1 MRRSRAVL
9 AVLLCLAPA
18 YALATETWMTVMLDG
33 RKVGKLKI
41 DREATDKQVTTAQ
54 VLDFR
59 LTRIK
64 TPLALRTELRS
75 VESTHGQPLGFYAKS
90 SMSSQE
96 NLVEGQVRDDGAFQV
111 ANTVGGQSRVN
122 LLIWPTGAALVEGQ
136 RLNMVRMGFRPGTT
150 YQTRNFDPV
159 KQQVATV
166 DVLVVGDEVVD
177 LPQSRETLHHIR
189 QTLAGSNNTQ
199 FVDMWVNDQGDVRR
213 GIAPLLGFR
222 MEMAACDAACAN
234 APDQDV
240 DLLRAA
246 MVDAPRPM
254 TPSLRAA
261 PVRYMISIHGNH
273 PSPFIETD
281 EQHVH
286 VMGDGLYQVD
296 VGWAVPRS
304 GEPGPTTDD
313 TAPNPWVQSESPE
326 VIALARR
333 VVGDAPNDLQRMRR
347 LRSFLS
353 DYINEK
359 GLDVG
364 YASALETI
372 HSRKGDCT
380 EHAVLLTALARA
392 LGIPARVVTGIVYV
406 DRFGGASRVFVPHA
420 WTQAWLGN
428 RWVSF
433 DSAQR
438 RFDATHIALGT
449 GSGDPWRFF
458 QAMSVLG
465 NIRIERATAA
475 SSLMDMPAPSMS
487 DSFVGG
493 GGSGKGAAGGIE

>member
-18 YALATETWMTVMLDG
+18 YVLASETWMTVMLDG

-41 DREATDKQVTTAQ
+41 DREAGPDKVTTSQ

-64 TPLALRTELRS
+64 TPLAMRTELRS
-75 VESTHGQPLGFYAKS
+75 VESASGDPLAFYAKS
-90 SMSSQE
+90 SMSAQE
-96 NLVEGQVRDDGAFQV
+96 NLVQGEVRDDGAFQV
-111 ANTVGGQSRVN
+111 ANTVGGESRVN

-136 RLNMVRMGFRPGTT
+136 RINMVRKGFRPGTT
-150 YQTRNFDPV
+150 YQTRNFDPA

-166 DVLVVGDEVVD
+166 DVVVVGDEVVD
-177 LPQSRETLHHIR
+177 LPLGRETLHHLHE
-189 QTLAGSNNTQ
+189 TLAGSKNSQ
-199 FVDMWVNDQGDVRR
+199 YVDVWVNDHGDVRR

-254 TPSLRAA
+254 ANLRPA
-261 PVRYMISIHGNH
+261 PVRYLISVRGNQ
-273 PSPFIETD
+273 PNPFIETD

-286 VMGDGLYQVD
+286 PMGDNLYQVD
-296 VGWAVPRS
+296 VGFAMPHS
-304 GEPGPTTDD
+304 DEPGPTAEDL
-313 TAPNPWVQSESPE
+313 APNPWVQSDSPD
-326 VIALARR
+326 VVAMARR
-333 VVGDAPNDLQRMRR
+333 IVGDANSDIQRMRR
-347 LRSFLS
+347 LRSYLS

-372 HSRKGDCT
+372 RNRRGDCT
-380 EHAVLLTALARA
+380 EHAVLLTALARS
-392 LGIPARVVTGIVYV
+392 LGIPSRVVTGIVYA
-406 DRFGGASRVFVPHA
+406 DRYGGATRVFVPHA

-433 DSAQR
+433 DSAER
-438 RFDATHIALGT
+438 RYDSTHIALGT

-458 QAMSVLG
+458 RSMNVLSS
-465 NIRIERATAA
+465 IRIERATPA
-475 SSLMDMPAPSMS
+475 SALMDMPAASG
-487 DSFVGG
+487 DGG
-493 GGSGKGAAGGIE
+493 AMGGAGGKGAAGAN

>member
-18 YALATETWMTVMLDG
+18 CALATETWMTVMLDG

-41 DREATDKQVTTAQ
+41 DRDAGPDKVTTSQ

-64 TPLALRTELRS
+64 TPLAMRTELRS
-75 VESTHGQPLGFYAKS
+75 VESAAGDPLAFYAKS
-90 SMSSQE
+90 SMSAQD
-96 NLVEGQVRDDGAFQV
+96 NLVQGEVRDDGAFQV
-111 ANTVGGQSRVN
+111 ANTVGGESRVN

-136 RLNMVRMGFRPGTT
+136 RLNMVRKGFRPGTT

-166 DVLVVGDEVVD
+166 DVVVVGDEVVD
-177 LPQSRETLHHIR
+177 LPQGRETLHHLH
-189 QTLAGSNNTQ
+189 QTLAGSKNTQ
-199 FVDMWVNDQGDVRR
+199 FVDVWVNDHGDVRR

-246 MVDAPRPM
+246 MVEAPRPM
-254 TPSLRAA
+254 NNLRPA
-261 PVRYMISIHGNH
+261 PVRYLISVRGNH
-273 PSPFIETD
+273 PNPFAETD

-286 VMGDGLYQVD
+286 EIGDNLYQVD
-296 VGWAVPRS
+296 VGFAVPHS
-304 GEPGPTTDD
+304 DEAGPTAEDI
-313 TAPNPWVQSESPE
+313 APNPWVQSDSPD
-326 VIALARR
+326 VVAMAQRI
-333 VVGDAPNDLQRMRR
+333 VGDASSDIQRMRR
-347 LRSFLS
+347 LRSYLS
-353 DYINEK
+353 DYITEK

-372 HSRKGDCT
+372 KSRRGDCT
-380 EHAVLLTALARA
+380 EHAVLLTALARS

-406 DRFGGASRVFVPHA
+406 DRFGGASRVFIPHA
-420 WTQAWLGN
+420 WTQAWIAN
-428 RWVSF
+428 RWISF
-433 DSAQR
+433 DSAER
-438 RFDATHIALGT
+438 RYDSTHIAMGT

-458 QAMSVLG
+458 RSMNVLSS
-465 NIRIERATAA
+465 IRIERATPA
-475 SSLMDMPAPSMS
+475 SGLMDMPAPAG
-487 DSFVGG
+487 DGGGQVGG
-493 GGSGKGAAGGIE
+493 GKGSAGN

>member
-18 YALATETWMTVMLDG
+18 CALATETWMTVMLDG

-41 DREATDKQVTTAQ
+41 DRDAGPDKVTTSQ

-64 TPLALRTELRS
+64 TPLEMRTELKS
-75 VESTHGQPLGFYAKS
+75 VESTGGAPLAFYAKS
-90 SMSSQE
+90 SMSSQD
-96 NLVEGQVRDDGAFQV
+96 NLVQGEVRDDGAFQV

-136 RLNMVRMGFRPGTT
+136 RLTMVRHGFRPGTT

-166 DVLVVGDEVVD
+166 DVLVIGDETVD
-177 LPQSRETLHHIR
+177 LPQGRETLHHLK

-199 FVDMWVNDQGDVRR
+199 YVDTWVNDRGEVRR

-240 DLLRAA
+240 DLLRAS
-246 MVDAPRPM
+246 MVEAPRPM
-254 TPSLRAA
+254 ANMRTA
-261 PVRYMISIHGNH
+261 PVRYLISVRGNH
-273 PSPFIETD
+273 PNPFIETD

-286 VMGDGLYQVD
+286 EMGDDLFQVD
-296 VGWAVPRS
+296 VGFAVPRS
-304 GEPGPTTDD
+304 DEAGPSLDD
-313 TAPNPWVQSESPE
+313 TAPNPWVQSDSPD
-326 VIALARR
+326 IQALAKR
-333 VVGDAPNDLQRMRR
+333 VVGDAPTDIQRMRR

-372 HSRKGDCT
+372 KSRRGDCT
-380 EHAVLLTALARA
+380 EHAVLLTALARS

-406 DRFGGASRVFVPHA
+406 DRFGGASRVFIPHA

-438 RFDATHIALGT
+438 RFDSTHIALGT

-458 QAMSVLG
+458 RSMSVLG
-465 NIRIERATAA
+465 SIRIERATPA
-475 SSLMDMPAPSMS
+475 SALMDMPLPSS
-487 DSFVGG
+487 GDGAGVGG
-493 GGSGKGAAGGIE
+493 GGKGAANAD

>member
-1 MRRSRAVL
+1 MRRSKAVL

-18 YALATETWMTVMLDG
+18 CALATETWMTVMLDG

-41 DREATDKQVTTAQ
+41 DREEVADKVTTTQA
-54 VLDFR
+54 LDFR

-64 TPLALRTELRS
+64 TPLVMRTEVLS
-75 VESTHGQPLGFYAKS
+75 VESPVGAPLAFTAKTD
-90 SMSSQE
+90 MSSQANE
-96 NLVEGQVRDDGAFQV
+96 VDGQLREDGAFQV
-111 ANTVGGQSRVN
+111 SNTVGGQARVN
-122 LLIWPTGAALVEGQ
+122 LLVWPTGATLVEGQ
-136 RLNMVRMGFRPGTT
+136 RLTMVRHGFRPGTS

-166 DVLVVGDEVVD
+166 DMDVLGDEVVD
-177 LPQSRETLHHIR
+177 LPQGRETLHHIR
-189 QTLAGSNNTQ
+189 QTLAGSKGTQ
-199 FVDMWVNDQGDVRR
+199 VVDIWVNDNGEVRR
-213 GIAPLLGFR
+213 GIAPLLGFH
-222 MEMAACDAACAN
+222 MEMAACDEACAN

-246 MVDAPRPM
+246 MVESPRPM
-254 TPSLRAA
+254 TANLRDA
-261 PVRYMISIHGNH
+261 PVRYMISVRGNH

-281 EQHVH
+281 EQHVRD
-286 VMGDGLYQVD
+286 MGDGLFQVD
-296 VGWAVPRS
+296 VGYATANQA
-304 GEPGPTTDD
+304 EPGPDAED
-313 TAPNPWVQSESPE
+313 TMANPWVQSESPE
-326 VIALARR
+326 VVSLAKR
-333 VVGDAPNDLQRMRR
+333 VVGDARSDLQRMRR

-353 DYINEK
+353 DYIDEK

-372 HSRKGDCT
+372 HSRRGDCT
-380 EHAVLLTALARA
+380 EHAVLLTAMARA
-392 LGIPARVVTGIVYV
+392 LGIPARVVTGVVYV

-420 WTQAWLGN
+420 WTQAWVEN

-438 RFDATHIALGT
+438 RFDATHIALGV

-458 QAMSVLG
+458 RSMSVLG

-475 SSLMDMPAPSMS
+475 SSLMDMPAPSMTEGA
-487 DSFVGG
+487 SFVGMGAKG
-493 GGSGKGAAGGIE
+493 GG

>member
-18 YALATETWMTVMLDG
+18 CALATETWMTVMLDG

-41 DREATDKQVTTAQ
+41 DREVAQDKVTTSQ

-59 LTRIK
+59 LTRVK
-64 TPLALRTELRS
+64 TPLAMRTEVRS
-75 VESTHGQPLGFYAKS
+75 VESSGGTPLAFYAKS

-96 NLVEGQVRDDGAFQV
+96 NSVQGEVRDDGAFQV

-136 RLNMVRMGFRPGTT
+136 RLNMVRKGFRPGTT

-166 DVLVVGDEVVD
+166 DVVVLGDETID
-177 LPQSRETLHHIR
+177 LPQGRETLHHLR
-189 QTLAGSNNTQ
+189 QTLAGSKNTQ
-199 FVDMWVNDQGDVRR
+199 YVDIWVNDHGDVRR

-222 MEMAACDAACAN
+222 LEMAACDAACAN

-246 MVDAPRPM
+246 MVGAPRPM
-254 TPSLRAA
+254 ANLRLA
-261 PVRYMISIHGNH
+261 PVRYLISVRGNH
-273 PSPFIETD
+273 LNPFIETD

-286 VMGDGLYQVD
+286 EMGDDLYQVD
-296 VGWAVPRS
+296 VGFAVPRS
-304 GEPGPTTDD
+304 DEPGPSLED
-313 TAPNPWVQSESPE
+313 TAPNPWVQSDAPE
-326 VIALARR
+326 VIALAKR
-333 VVGDAPNDLQRMRR
+333 VVGDATSDLQRMRR
-347 LRSFLS
+347 LRSFMS
-353 DYINEK
+353 DYITEK

-372 HSRKGDCT
+372 NSRRGDCT
-380 EHAVLLTALARA
+380 EHAVLLTALARS
-392 LGIPARVVTGIVYV
+392 LGIPTRVVTGIVYV
-406 DRFGGASRVFVPHA
+406 DRFGGASRVFIPHA

-433 DSAQR
+433 DSAER
-438 RFDATHIALGT
+438 RFDSTHIALGT

-458 QAMSVLG
+458 RSMSVLG
-465 NIRIERATAA
+465 NIRMERATPA
-475 SSLMDMPAPSMS
+475 SALMDMPPA
-487 DSFVGG
+487 GG
-493 GGSGKGAAGGIE
+493 DFGAAGGSGGKGAAGAD

>member
-1 MRRSRAVL
+1 MRRLRAVL
-9 AVLLCLAPA
+9 AVLLCLAPVC
-18 YALATETWMTVMLDG
+18 ALATETWMTVMLDG

-41 DREATDKQVTTAQ
+41 DREAGQDKVTTSQ

-64 TPLALRTELRS
+64 TPLAMRTELRS
-75 VESTHGQPLGFYAKS
+75 IESSGGKPLAFYAKS

-96 NLVEGQVRDDGAFQV
+96 NLVQGEVRDDGAFQV
-111 ANTVGGQSRVN
+111 ANTVGGESRVN

-136 RLNMVRMGFRPGTT
+136 RLNMVRKGFRPGTT

-166 DVLVVGDEVVD
+166 DIVVVGEEAVD
-177 LPQSRETLHHIR
+177 LPQGRETLHHLR
-189 QTLAGSNNTQ
+189 QTLAGNSSQ
-199 FVDMWVNDQGDVRR
+199 YVDIWVNDNGDVRR

-222 MEMAACDAACAN
+222 MEMAACDATCAN

-254 TPSLRAA
+254 ANLRLA
-261 PVRYMISIHGNH
+261 PVRYLISVRGNH
-273 PSPFIETD
+273 PNPFIETD

-286 VMGDGLYQVD
+286 ELGDDLFQVD
-296 VGWAVPRS
+296 VGFAVPRS
-304 GEPGPTTDD
+304 DEPGPSQED
-313 TAPNPWVQSESPE
+313 TAPNPWVQSDSPI
-326 VIALARR
+326 VLALAKRI
-333 VVGDAPNDLQRMRR
+333 VGDASSDLQRMRR
-347 LRSFLS
+347 LRSYMS
-353 DYINEK
+353 DYITEK

-372 HSRKGDCT
+372 NTRRGDCT
-380 EHAVLLTALARA
+380 EHAVLLTALARS

-406 DRFGGASRVFVPHA
+406 DRFGGASRVFIPHA

-438 RFDATHIALGT
+438 RFDSTHIALGT

-458 QAMSVLG
+458 RSMSVLG
-465 NIRIERATAA
+465 SIRMERATPA
-475 SSLMDMPAPSMS
+475 SALMDMPAPAG
-487 DSFVGG
+487 DGG
-493 GGSGKGAAGGIE
+493 GVVSGGGKGAAGAD